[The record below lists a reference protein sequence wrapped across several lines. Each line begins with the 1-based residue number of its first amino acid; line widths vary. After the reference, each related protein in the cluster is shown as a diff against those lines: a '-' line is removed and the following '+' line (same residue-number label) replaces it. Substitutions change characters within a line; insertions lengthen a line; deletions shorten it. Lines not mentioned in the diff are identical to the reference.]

1 VRTPRAIARRAPR
14 YDSKM
19 RMIFWLVVVAAAVR
33 GDPLKTH
40 TASLK
45 TAHFEV
51 HFRPG
56 SRAAAAAPRAAAMA
70 ERDLATLR
78 KALEVENDGSYRL
91 FLYDDS
97 AELSALTGV
106 KGVGAFASG
115 RDVHLPFGDDQ
126 TRKHEIAH
134 VVTARLPKSG
144 DEARN
149 MAFPD
154 GIANALLEYVHGVHV
169 HAVAKYYKD
178 RRQLPKL
185 QELLT
190 VADFYGWLAKRP
202 GFNGYDVAA
211 SWFRFLLD
219 SYGVE
224 KVKRYYTGTPA
235 KDAFGEKLT
244 KLEKAWHGM
253 LDAYELASEVEL
265 LLRRRHGEEVRFD
278 VFPLDPFA
286 RLPDELRGKEKDWKA
301 LKTKPLKSATP
312 NWVWQDLG
320 RQKFK
325 HGVLEAV
332 LKPSAGA
339 AGVAI
344 RFGDRCEALVVQ
356 PGAFLFAQGRAL
368 GSSSDVRLGTR
379 TELHVA
385 LVRRGGEVEIWV
397 DGFRVLTGRTASGD
411 ALPGVGIAGGTLEIA
426 RVRVRKLRP

>member
-1 VRTPRAIARRAPR
+1 
-14 YDSKM
+14 M
-19 RMIFWLVVVAAAVR
+19 RPILCLVVVVAVVHA
-33 GDPLKTH
+33 DPLKTH
-40 TASLK
+40 TGKLK
-45 TAHFEV
+45 TTHLEIR
-51 HFRPG
+51 FRPG

-70 ERDLATLR
+70 ERDLAALC

-97 AELSALTGV
+97 AELAALTGV

-115 RDVHLPFGDDQ
+115 RDVHLPFGNDQ
-126 TRKHEIAH
+126 TRTHEFAH

-154 GIANALLEYVHGVHV
+154 GIANALLQYVHGVHV
-169 HAVAKYYKD
+169 HAVAKYYKE
-178 RRQLPKL
+178 RRKLPKL
-185 QELLT
+185 KELLT

-202 GFNGYDVAA
+202 RFNGYDVAA

-219 SYGVE
+219 NYGVE
-224 KVKRYYTGTPA
+224 KVKLYYTGTPA
-235 KDAFGEKLT
+235 EKAFGKKLT
-244 KLEKAWHGM
+244 ELEKAWRAM
-253 LDAYELASEVEL
+253 LDGYELAPEVEL

-278 VFPLDPFA
+278 VFALDPFA
-286 RLPDELRGKEKDWKA
+286 RLPEKVRGKDKEWKTLTA
-301 LKTKPLKSATP
+301 KPLKSATP

-320 RQKFK
+320 RGKFK

-344 RFGDRCEALVVQ
+344 RFGDRCEALVVR
-356 PGAFLFAQGRAL
+356 PGVFLFAQGAAL
-368 GSSSDVRLGTR
+368 ASSPDVRLGMR

-397 DGFRVLTGRTASGD
+397 DGFRIVTGRAASGD

-426 RVRVRKLRP
+426 RIRVRKLRP